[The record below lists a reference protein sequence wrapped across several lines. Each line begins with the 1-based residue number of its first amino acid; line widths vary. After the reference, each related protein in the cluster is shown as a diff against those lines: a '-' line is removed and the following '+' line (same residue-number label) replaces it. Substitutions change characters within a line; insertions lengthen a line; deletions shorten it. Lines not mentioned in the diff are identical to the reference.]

1 MVAAS
6 FLCSI
11 HHAASFMRSTC
22 LRSSANASRSSM
34 RAWRAS
40 TSTWLRVRRR
50 IGSARSH
57 WDLEPHSSQNPSSPL
72 RYRDAMPMQAG
83 HDTRSAFLTR
93 CSTTTYGPSTLIRSW
108 CPHACVTNLQAMTYR
123 LPGTKPNQYSNK
135 CSIKVGTY
143 APHQPTRTLRPTR
156 STPRSSN
163 MVVQFLVQIGGA

>member
-1 MVAAS
+1 MTAAS

-57 WDLEPHSSQNPSSPL
+57 WDLEPHSSQNPSSLL
-72 RYRDAMPMQAG
+72 RCRDAMPTQAG
-83 HDTRSAFLTR
+83 HGTRSAFLTR

-135 CSIKVGTY
+135 CSIEVGTCAL
-143 APHQPTRTLRPTR
+143 APANEKVTTDAGHAADPTRI
-156 STPRSSN
+156 STTE
-163 MVVQFLVQIGGA
+163 